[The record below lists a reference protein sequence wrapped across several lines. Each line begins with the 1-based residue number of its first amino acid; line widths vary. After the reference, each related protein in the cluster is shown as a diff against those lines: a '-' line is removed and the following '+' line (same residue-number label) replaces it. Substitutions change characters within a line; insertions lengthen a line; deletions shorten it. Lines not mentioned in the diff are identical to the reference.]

1 MYKTNNGSKLINF
14 WIQLEDAQNSGL
26 GLKSIWRNG
35 MGFPNSIL
43 LYEQIKIL
51 MGSICLNET
60 VGKLIIIQLQWI
72 QMVAGVGRPI
82 LESNKTISYL
92 TTSWI
97 QSLHVKLVEE
107 RIQLRVH
114 DVWVP
119 HKTSVN
125 DQVIMEYVI

>member
-72 QMVAGVGRPI
+72 QIVAGVGRPI